1 MIHPTAIIADGAEL
15 ADDVSVGP
23 YSVIGEK
30 VSIGAG
36 SVVHAHVVIEG
47 PTTIGRDNHF
57 HPFSSVG
64 GPPQDKKYA
73 GEPTTLTIGN
83 GNTFSENVTLNRGTT
98 QDRGDT
104 RIGDD
109 NWVMAYVH
117 VAHDCVVGDHTI
129 LANNVTLAGHVHVG
143 DYAILGGFTKVHQ
156 FCRIGAHAFCSMNCD
171 LNKDVPPFVTAAGRM
186 AVPRGINA
194 EGLKRRGF
202 SADAVRNIRRAYK
215 VLYRSDLTL
224 GDALT
229 QLDAQFGDAE
239 ELSDFL
245 RFVRD
250 SERSIIR

>member
-1 MIHPTAIIADGAEL
+1 MIDPAASL
-15 ADDVSVGP
+15 ADDVHVGAYAVIGADVQIDAGTTVGP
-23 YSVIGEK
+23 
-30 VSIGAG
+30 
-36 SVVHAHVVIEG
+36 HVVLEG
-47 PTTIGRDNHF
+47 PTTLGRDNTL
-57 HPFSSVG
+57 HPFCSVG

-73 GEPTTLTIGN
+73 GERTTLTIGN
-83 GNTFSENVTLNRGTT
+83 GNTIRESVTINRGTS

-104 RIGDD
+104 TIGDD
-109 NWVMAYVH
+109 NWIMAYVH
-117 VAHDCVVGDHTI
+117 VAHDCVVGNHTI

-143 DYAILGGFTKVHQ
+143 DHAILGGFTKVHQ

-171 LNKDVPPFVTAAGRM
+171 LNKDVPPFITAAGRM

-202 SADAVRNIRRAYK
+202 TSEAIRNIRRAYK
-215 VLYRSDLTL
+215 VLYRSDLAL
-224 GDALT
+224 GDALV
-229 QLDAQFGDAE
+229 QLDAQFSDAE

>member
-1 MIHPTAIIADGAEL
+1 MIHPTAVIADGATL
-15 ADDVSVGP
+15 ADDVRVGP
-23 YSVIGEK
+23 YAVIGDG
-30 VSIGAG
+30 VAIGAG
-36 SVVHAHVVIEG
+36 TIVDAHVVIEG
-47 PTTIGRDNHF
+47 PTTIGRDNRF
-57 HPFSSVG
+57 HPFASVG

-83 GNTFSENVTLNRGTT
+83 GNTFRESVTINRGTT

-104 RIGDD
+104 QIGDD

-171 LNKDVPPFVTAAGRM
+171 LNKDVPPFITAAGRM
-186 AVPRGINA
+186 AVPRGVNA
-194 EGLKRRGF
+194 EGLKRRGYTPE
-202 SADAVRNIRRAYK
+202 AIRNIRRAYK
-215 VLYRSDLTL
+215 VLYRSDLAL
-224 GDALT
+224 DDALAKLT
-229 QLDAQFGDAE
+229 ADFGDAP